1 MRILSRLPARRAPMA
16 VATAGAPG
24 LRREQATEPAAER
37 AQQRP
42 IQLDARPEPL
52 GPVRGI
58 ALAVGLGVA
67 AWALVVAIL
76 LRF

>member
-1 MRILSRLPARRAPMA
+1 M
-16 VATAGAPG
+16 
-24 LRREQATEPAAER
+24 RRERASEPER
-37 AQQRP
+37 AQRP

-58 ALAVGLGVA
+58 VLAVAVGAA
-67 AWALVVAIL
+67 AWLFLLATL

>member
-1 MRILSRLPARRAPMA
+1 MRILSRLPARRAPIA
-16 VATAGAPG
+16 AAAAGAPA
-24 LRREQATEPAAER
+24 LRRERASEPER
-37 AQQRP
+37 AQRP

-58 ALAVGLGVA
+58 VLAVAVGAA
-67 AWALVVAIL
+67 AWLFLLATL